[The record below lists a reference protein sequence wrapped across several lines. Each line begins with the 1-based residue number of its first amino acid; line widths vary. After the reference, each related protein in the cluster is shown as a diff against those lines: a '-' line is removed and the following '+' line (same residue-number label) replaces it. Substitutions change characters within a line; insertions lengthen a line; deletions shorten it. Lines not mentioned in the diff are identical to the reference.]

1 MKFRNF
7 KVYNSHIITVLRNSK
22 VHYKSSELYPIL
34 SMHFGKSMN
43 LARIKAMSL
52 VICALCKVQR
62 VAYTKLASAFDT
74 EATAGSSLRRIQR
87 LIAECMI
94 DTDLIAKLILKLI
107 PVKGPYDLAM
117 DRTNWKY
124 SDTNINI
131 LTLGVIY
138 DGMAFPVVYTMMD
151 KRGNSNTQERID
163 LVNRFKRIAGEDS
176 IAHLMADREFVGN
189 EWLGY
194 LNACGIHYHLRIR
207 ENFYVS
213 RHGNTFKAYWLF
225 NDLRL
230 GESKH
235 LDGIY
240 YVNGQACYL
249 SGSKIKDKDGKPELQ
264 ILVSYCDAKE
274 ALEMYRK
281 RWQVETLFKG
291 LKSSGF
297 DIEGSH
303 VRDRGRMSNLF
314 SIIMIAY
321 VWCYLVGIYIHE
333 NIKPIKVLK
342 HGRRAVSLFKYGL
355 DYISQCL
362 MNHTDRYRIN
372 VFKFL
377 SYT

>member
-1 MKFRNF
+1 M
-7 KVYNSHIITVLRNSK
+7 LRNSK
-22 VHYKSSELYPIL
+22 VHYLSSELYPIL

-52 VICALCKVQR
+52 VISALCKVQR

-74 EATAGSSLRRIQR
+74 EATAGSSLRIIQC
-87 LIAECMI
+87 LIAECVI
-94 DTDLIAKLILKLI
+94 DKDLIAKLILKLI
-107 PVKGPYDLAM
+107 PVKVHYDLAM

-131 LTLGVIY
+131 LTIGIIY
-138 DGMAFPVVYTMMD
+138 DGMAFPVVYTMID
-151 KRGNSNTQERID
+151 KRVNSNTQERID

-189 EWLGY
+189 KWLGY
-194 LNACGIHYHLRIR
+194 LNACGIQYHLRIR

-213 RHGNTFKAYWLF
+213 RHGNTFKAYWLL

-235 LDGIY
+235 LEGIY
-240 YVNGQACYL
+240 YVNGHACYP

-264 ILVSYCDAKE
+264 ILVSYCNAK
-274 ALEMYRK
+274 AIEMYRK
-281 RWQVETLFKG
+281 RWQVEALFKG
-291 LKSSGF
+291 LKFCGF
-297 DIEGSH
+297 DIESLH
-303 VRDRGRMSNLF
+303 VRDRGRMSNLL

-321 VWCYLVGIYIHE
+321 VWCYLVGIIIHK
-333 NIKPIKVLK
+333 NIKPIKVMK

-355 DYISQCL
+355 NYISQCL
-362 MNHTDRYRIN
+362 MNHTDPYRIN

>member
-1 MKFRNF
+1 
-7 KVYNSHIITVLRNSK
+7 
-22 VHYKSSELYPIL
+22 
-34 SMHFGKSMN
+34 MHFGKSMN
-43 LARIKAMSL
+43 LARIKAISL

-87 LIAECMI
+87 LIAECVI

-124 SDTNINI
+124 SDTNFNI

-240 YVNGQACYL
+240 YVNGQPCYL

-264 ILVSYCDAKE
+264 ILVSYCNAKE

>member
-1 MKFRNF
+1 
-7 KVYNSHIITVLRNSK
+7 
-22 VHYKSSELYPIL
+22 
-34 SMHFGKSMN
+34 MHFGKSMN

-52 VICALCKVQR
+52 VISALCKVQR

-74 EATAGSSLRRIQR
+74 EATAGSSLRIIQC
-87 LIAECMI
+87 LIAECVI
-94 DTDLIAKLILKLI
+94 DKDLIAKLILKLI
-107 PVKGPYDLAM
+107 PVKVHYDLAM

-131 LTLGVIY
+131 LTIGIIY
-138 DGMAFPVVYTMMD
+138 DGMAFPVVYTMID
-151 KRGNSNTQERID
+151 KRVNSNTQERID

-189 EWLGY
+189 KWLGY
-194 LNACGIHYHLRIR
+194 LNACGIQYHLRIR

-213 RHGNTFKAYWLF
+213 RHGNTFKAYWLL

-235 LDGIY
+235 LEGIY
-240 YVNGQACYL
+240 YVNGQACYP
-249 SGSKIKDKDGKPELQ
+249 SGSKIKDKDGNPELQ
-264 ILVSYCDAKE
+264 ILVSYCNAK
-274 ALEMYRK
+274 AIEMYRK
-281 RWQVETLFKG
+281 RWQVEALFKG
-291 LKSSGF
+291 LKFCGF
-297 DIEGSH
+297 DIESLH
-303 VRDRGRMSNLF
+303 VRDRGRMSNLL

-321 VWCYLVGIYIHE
+321 VWCYLVGIIIHK

-362 MNHTDRYRIN
+362 MNHTDPYRIN

>member
-1 MKFRNF
+1 M
-7 KVYNSHIITVLRNSK
+7 LRSPK
-22 VHYKSSELYPIL
+22 VHYKSSDLYSIL
-34 SMHFGKSMN
+34 SMHFGETMN
-43 LARIKAMSL
+43 KARLKAMSMM
-52 VICALCKVQR
+52 ICALCKVQR
-62 VAYTKLASAFDT
+62 VTYTKLAAAFDSD
-74 EATAGSSLRRIQR
+74 ALAGSSLRRIQR
-87 LIAECMI
+87 LIAECVI

-107 PVKGPYDLAM
+107 PVDGPYNLSM

-131 LTLGVIY
+131 LNLGVIY

-151 KRGNSNTQERID
+151 KRGNSNMNERIE
-163 LVNRFKRIAGEDS
+163 LVNRFKRIAGKNS
-176 IAHLMADREFVGN
+176 IDHLVADREFIGD
-189 EWLGY
+189 EWFSY
-194 LNACGIHYHLRIR
+194 LNANGIHYHIRIR
-207 ENFYVS
+207 ENFHVV
-213 RHGNTFKAYWLF
+213 RHGREFKASWLF
-225 NDLRL
+225 NDLKL

-240 YVNGQACYL
+240 YVNNQPCYL
-249 SGSKIKDKDGKPELQ
+249 SGSKVKNKEGKPELQ
-264 ILVSYCDAKE
+264 ILVSYCNAEE
-274 ALEMYRK
+274 ALEMYRM
-281 RWQVETLFKG
+281 RWQIETMHKG

-303 VRDRGRMSNLF
+303 VRDLDRMSNLF

-321 VWCYLVGIYIHE
+321 VWCYLVGIHIHE

-362 MNHTDRYRIN
+362 INHTDRYRIDI
-372 VFKFL
+372 FKFL

>member
-1 MKFRNF
+1 
-7 KVYNSHIITVLRNSK
+7 
-22 VHYKSSELYPIL
+22 
-34 SMHFGKSMN
+34 MHFGKSMN

-87 LIAECMI
+87 LIAECVI

-333 NIKPIKVLK
+333 NIKPIKVLV